1 MTHRRVYRSSSHFLV
16 RDALLDAGPRL
27 VPAAGIVHDLD
38 YRQHDWNF
46 NQDSDDGGKR
56 SAGLKPKR
64 LIAAAT
70 ASSKKLL
77 APIKAD
83 GAATQ

>member
-46 NQDSDDGGKR
+46 NQNSDDGGKR
-56 SAGLKPKR
+56 SAEFKAK
-64 LIAAAT
+64 
-70 ASSKKLL
+70 
-77 APIKAD
+77 KAD
-83 GAATQ
+83 CCRDCQLEEVARSNQG